1 MSRFY
6 FTDPKFSLFSIDII
20 NIKTYNDSE
29 FIQNTKEQEFMLKI
43 ICFTDKTENIKP
55 QTLVLISELIKTE
68 DCEVIFAC
76 SDTESLSSN
85 EFDSPFLLNTH
96 TAVSDKD
103 VFSSDFLNEDDIILP
118 VFSGDIF
125 SAREIRKAYELFS
138 DNAAAIISNR
148 ATEEKSVTPF
158 KTGAA
163 FARIC
168 FDIVLIRF
176 SEIKTRSLAQICF
189 EHPDEARAIL
199 LSYACLSG
207 KEVAIHPC
215 SSGISLSETDMQK
228 LSAYTEAFFAG
239 YEALGSCC
247 LDAVGYVPN
256 FIQHIIGYQLLKR
269 FNLNRKG
276 NVACPELCEAQQLKI
291 FLTNCQ
297 RILTFV
303 DSSIF
308 MHLDKTNYMKFP
320 KTGISLLC
328 NLKKGSGDMSV
339 SFDALKANNN
349 IYCCI
354 DNFAITSIHSNPAVI
369 RRAALISKGYL
380 HFRIFT
386 NGIFEAM
393 GCELEAFCDGKKVS
407 VKAQK
412 SEPVYFFNAPVFD
425 RTLYA
430 INIPEKLIHRGSRI
444 ELKYSFESKKY
455 PLTIDTSCIPEGEN
469 IQFTATEESII
480 ITDRQF
486 PDNHQSSQEPSDEYS
501 CLLFLRQ
508 NNKCEKTVSEA
519 IEDIIASNTLYSEG
533 RLHIAYVA
541 DDDEAAAA
549 FSTAEK
555 NIYCYTAKKLCSLR
569 VLRNIILRH
578 NCDLVTSLT
587 VGDVIDDHYFDD
599 AVSYAA
605 TNDVCAVLPFVTH
618 DEEYIGCE
626 NYCISLSDKP
636 SLTPVEFA
644 GAFFKKDL
652 FLRKSLTPEQWS
664 SIVRI
669 SFDDER
675 QIAAFCLLTL
685 KNKKVFILN
694 QHSVRPFEPLAE
706 EGKAY
711 TAASDKNWYFKSAED
726 FFLMLQNLYQ
736 NTEIP
741 LSVQYIL
748 FKRLLYR
755 LRQNENL
762 QDRHVIT
769 SELLPAW
776 EEKLAKICQ
785 RIDDEIIA
793 DVARISKFHA
803 PAHIARHLLQL
814 KHKDDF
820 TESIIAASQKL
831 IYEACGCQ
839 LFTLNNQKIKIEV
852 MDYDADGVILDCST
866 TGFFERL
873 NLFPQAELNNE
884 KLETESA
891 FRYTHSRLFSK
902 PFWSRYTFR
911 VRLPFSQLNKGSI
924 NFFYSVH
931 GRKYPIMITTGRYTS
946 KLCASVPGSYWI
958 CKDFIFSLDK
968 KHAAVTVENYSKALA
983 KMKEEKLQTLCVKNA
998 PYYEQKNIKALMKIR
1013 SEYFASRKK
1022 YKGRNIWITY
1032 DKLYKAGDNADYF
1045 FRYAT
1050 SRNSEAEVHYVV
1062 NKGYPDAKKLVAD
1075 KLDPLYFQSTK
1086 HILHFLNSSIVATTH
1101 ANIPVFSGV
1110 ATNNFKYIQD
1120 LFNADAVCIQHGLA
1134 VQWMPHNLHSGF
1146 DNIKRFYCA
1155 TQSELDN
1162 LSNPEYDYPPRA
1174 LRMTGLARYDGLINR
1189 SKRQILISP
1198 TWRSYIAM
1206 PSSAGNTR
1214 PYSETFRETEYYRI
1228 YNSLI
1233 NNAKLSETAKRCNY
1247 HIIYLLHPT
1256 LSNQAEDFTPAENIE
1271 VRSPVGESYEK
1282 IMTESDLMIT
1292 DFSGIQFDFA
1302 YMRKPLVYYHPD
1314 ELPAGYD
1321 EGGFSYEEQAF
1332 GPICKKEDE
1341 LVDTVCRYMENEC
1354 QTEEFYLQR
1363 QNSFFTF
1370 SDHSNCERIYN
1381 DLLEFSRQQK
1391 GKNREVIGT
1400 RFSGAPSISKDAENS
1415 LLIKWTAP
1423 DNASAFEILYSRERE
1438 GFYKKL
1444 AETDADARHI
1454 VIAEE
1459 YKGCYIKIRA
1469 LFAENKVIGN
1479 CSDIVRI

>member
-1 MSRFY
+1 
-6 FTDPKFSLFSIDII
+6 
-20 NIKTYNDSE
+20 
-29 FIQNTKEQEFMLKI
+29 MLKI
-43 ICFTDKTENIKP
+43 ICFSDKTENIKP
-55 QTLVLISELIKTE
+55 QTLVLISELIKAE
-68 DCEVIFAC
+68 DCEAIFAC
-76 SDTESLSSN
+76 SETESLSSDK
-85 EFDSPFLLNTH
+85 FDSPFLLNTH

-103 VFSSDFLNEDDIILP
+103 VFSSDLLNDDDIILP
-118 VFSGDIF
+118 VFSGDSF
-125 SAREIRKAYELFS
+125 SGREIRKAYELFS
-138 DNAAAIISNR
+138 DNAATVISNR
-148 ATEEKSVTPF
+148 ATEEKSVDPF

-176 SEIKTRSLAQICF
+176 SEIREKPLAKICF

-199 LSYACLSG
+199 LSYACLGG
-207 KEVAIHPC
+207 KDVVILPC
-215 SSGISLSETDMQK
+215 SSRISLSETDMQK
-228 LSAYTEAFFAG
+228 LSVYTEAFSDG

-256 FIQHIIGYQLLKR
+256 FIQHIMGYQLLKR

-276 NVACPELCEAQQLKI
+276 NVACPKLCEQPQLKE
-291 FLTNCQ
+291 FLTGCQ
-297 RILTFV
+297 RILPFV
-303 DSSIF
+303 DVRIF
-308 MHLDKTNYMKFP
+308 MQLDKTNYMKFP
-320 KTGISLLC
+320 KTGISIIS
-328 NLKKGSGDMSV
+328 NLKKGSGDLSV
-339 SFDALKANNN
+339 TFDPLKANNN

-354 DNFAITSIHSNPAVI
+354 DDFAVTSIHSNPAVI
-369 RRAALISKGYL
+369 RRAALIDKGYL

-386 NGIFEAM
+386 NGIFEAT
-393 GCELEAFCDGKKVS
+393 GCELEALCDGKRVP

-425 RTLYA
+425 RTVYA
-430 INIPEKLIHRGSRI
+430 INIPERLIRRGSRI
-444 ELKYSFESKKY
+444 ELRYSFESKNY
-455 PLTIDTSCIPEGEN
+455 PLSIDTSCIPEGEN
-469 IQFTATEESII
+469 IRFAATEDSII

-486 PDNHQSSQEPSDEYS
+486 PRAHEMPQEPSGEYS

-508 NNKCEKTVSEA
+508 NDKCEKTASEA
-519 IEDIIASNTLYSEG
+519 IEDIISSNSLYEEG
-533 RLHIAYVA
+533 RLHIAYIA
-541 DDDEAAAA
+541 DNDESAAD
-549 FSTAEK
+549 FSKGRK

-587 VGDVIDDHYFDD
+587 IGDESDGHYFDD
-599 AVSYAA
+599 AVSYAS
-605 TNDVCAVLPFVTH
+605 TNDVCAVLPFVTR

-626 NYCISLSDKP
+626 NFCVSLSDRP
-636 SLTPVEFA
+636 SLTPFEFA
-644 GAFFKKDL
+644 GAFFRKDL
-652 FLRKSLTPEQWS
+652 FLRKSLTAEQWN
-664 SIVRI
+664 SIIGI
-669 SFDDER
+669 SFNDER

-711 TAASDKNWYFKSAED
+711 TAASDKDWYFKSAED
-726 FFLMLQNLYQ
+726 FFLMLQGLYQ
-736 NTEIP
+736 DTEIP

-755 LRQNENL
+755 LKQNENL

-776 EEKLAKICQ
+776 EKKLAEICQ
-785 RIDDEIIA
+785 RIDDEVIA

-814 KHKDDF
+814 KHTDDF
-820 TESIIAASQKL
+820 SERILAASHKL

-839 LFTLNNQKIKIEV
+839 IFTLNNQKIKIEV

-873 NLFPQAELNNE
+873 NLFPEAELNNE

-924 NFFYSVH
+924 SFFYSVH

-958 CKDFIFSLDK
+958 CKNFIFSLNRK
-968 KHAAVTVENYSKALA
+968 SSAVTVENYSKTLA
-983 KMKEEKLQTLCVKNA
+983 KAKEENLQSLCIKNA
-998 PYYEQKNIKALMKIR
+998 PYYEQENIRALMKIR
-1013 SEYFASRKK
+1013 SKYFSSLKK
-1022 YKGRNIWITY
+1022 YKGKNIWITY

-1045 FRYAT
+1045 FRYAA
-1050 SRNSEAEVHYVV
+1050 SRKSEAQVRYVV
-1062 NKGYPDAKKLVAD
+1062 NKGYPDAKKLAED
-1075 KLDPLYFQSTK
+1075 RLDPLYFQSTK
-1086 HILHFLNSSIVATTH
+1086 HILHFLNSRIVATTH
-1101 ANIPVFSGV
+1101 ANLPVFSGV
-1110 ATNNFKYIQD
+1110 ATNDFKYIQD

-1134 VQWMPHNLHSGF
+1134 VQWMPHNLNSAF

-1162 LSNPEYDYPPRA
+1162 LSRPEYDYPAHA
-1174 LRMTGLARYDGLINR
+1174 LRMTGLARYDGLVNR

-1214 PYSETFRETEYYRI
+1214 PYSETFKETEYYRI

-1247 HIIYLLHPT
+1247 HIVYLLHPT

-1391 GKNREVIGT
+1391 GEDREVIGT
-1400 RFSGAPSISKDAENS
+1400 RFSGVPAISKDAENS
-1415 LLIKWTAP
+1415 SLIHWTAP
-1423 DNASAFEILYSRERE
+1423 DNASGFEILYSRERE

-1444 AETDADARHI
+1444 TEADADTCHTLI
-1454 VIAEE
+1454 PEE

-1469 LFAENKVIGN
+1469 LFAENNAVGG
-1479 CSDIVRI
+1479 CSDIIRI